1 MFNYIFHNFTDIQ
14 KRMTDLISSGESSER
29 MPVFFIGHG
38 SPLYT
43 IQENEFVETWKN
55 LGKTIP
61 VPKAVLCISAHWQ
74 TKGTYVTAMAEP
86 PTIHDFG
93 GFPRELYNVHY
104 PAPGSPALADKI
116 KKSIT
121 GTTIG
126 LDERWGLDHGAWTV
140 IRHIFP
146 AANIPVIELSLDYS
160 KSPGDHYD
168 LAKEL
173 FSFRNRGI
181 LIIGSGNMVHNL
193 GRVDP
198 DHTDEPEFGY
208 DWAIQA
214 NDIFK
219 RLITSDKHT
228 DLINYRSLGEE
239 VQLSVPTPEHF
250 LPLLYALALKKD
262 NEPVEFFSDKAV
274 MGSLT
279 MTSLRIG

>member
-1 MFNYIFHNFTDIQ
+1 
-14 KRMTDLISSGESSER
+14 MTDLNSLGENSER

-43 IQENEFVETWKN
+43 IGDNEFVETWKS
-55 LGKTIP
+55 LARTIP

-74 TKGTYVTAMAEP
+74 SRGTSVTAMAEP

-93 GFPRELYNVHY
+93 GFPRELYNIRY
-104 PAPGSPALADKI
+104 PAPGSPSLADQI

-121 GTTIG
+121 RTAIG
-126 LDERWGLDHGAWTV
+126 LDNDWGLDHGAWTV

-146 AANIPVIELSLDYS
+146 EAKIPVIEMSLDYS
-160 KSPGDHYD
+160 KMPRDHYD

-173 FSFRNRGI
+173 LAFRDRGV
-181 LIIGSGNMVHNL
+181 LIIGSGNIVHNL
-193 GRVDP
+193 GRVAW
-198 DHTDEPEFGY
+198 DHADDPEFGY
-208 DWAIQA
+208 DWALQA

-219 RLITSDKHT
+219 RLIISGNHT
-228 DLINYRSLGEE
+228 DLMNYQSLGEE
-239 VQLSVPTPEHF
+239 VRLSVPTPEHF
-250 LPLLYALALKKD
+250 LPLLYSLALKKD
-262 NEPVEFFSDKAV
+262 NEPIEFFSDKAV

>member
-1 MFNYIFHNFTDIQ
+1 MKDLNFT
-14 KRMTDLISSGESSER
+14 GESSER

-43 IQENEFVETWKN
+43 IEDNKFVETWKN

-74 TKGTYVTAMAEP
+74 TQGTFVTAMTEP
-86 PTIHDFG
+86 VTIHDFG
-93 GFPRELYNVHY
+93 GFPRELYNVRY
-104 PAPGSPALADKI
+104 PAPGSPELADQI
-116 KKSIT
+116 KKSIKVAE
-121 GTTIG
+121 IG
-126 LDERWGLDHGAWTV
+126 LDNGWGLDHGAWTV

-160 KSPGDHYD
+160 KAPLYHYD

-173 FSFRNRGI
+173 FSFRERGV

-193 GRVDP
+193 GRVAWN
-198 DHTDEPEFGY
+198 HADEPEYGY

-219 RLITSDKHT
+219 SLITSGKHT
-228 DLINYRSLGEE
+228 DLINYQSLGKE
-239 VQLSVPTPEHF
+239 VHLSVPTPEHF
-250 LPLLYALALKKD
+250 LPLLYTLALKADK
-262 NEPVEFFSDKAV
+262 EPVEFFNDKAV